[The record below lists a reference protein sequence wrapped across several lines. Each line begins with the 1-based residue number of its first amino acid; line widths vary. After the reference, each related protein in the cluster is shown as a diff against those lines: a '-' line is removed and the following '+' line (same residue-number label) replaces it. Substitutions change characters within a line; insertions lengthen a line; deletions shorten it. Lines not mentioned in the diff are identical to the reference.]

1 MEKSKLAVH
10 NLVQKVGF
18 FGILA
23 CASVSITDQVKMLLP
38 SLGVRR
44 RGKS

>member
-1 MEKSKLAVH
+1 MEKAKLAVH

-23 CASVSITDQVKMLLP
+23 CASVSIIII
-38 SLGVRR
+38 
-44 RGKS
+44 